1 MPLYLYTCGECGNDK
16 EVLHSIANDPITI
29 CDNCGESMGR
39 KPQRTSNTFQG
50 PGFYINDKKTK

>member
-1 MPLYLYTCGECGNDK
+1 MPLYLYACPDCEAEA
-16 EVLHSIANDPITI
+16 EVSHSMDIDPLTL
-29 CDNCGESMGR
+29 CDNCGYKMSR